1 MLFIINKDY
10 KVIYLI
16 FDKSW
21 VSLTHTWKICSCC
34 NVLSSLLILQKCAKK
49 QISFDIIWIA
59 ILNKAEPKDKIK
71 SDSMR
76 SLKVKEKVR
85 SSVTFSIY
93 KINIIKIKSY
103 KESVNLLGTLK
114 QRILINLK
122 TSKIYYKQR
131 FTWVF
136 TSLWVFT

>member
-1 MLFIINKDY
+1 MLFIINKDLQ
-10 KVIYLI
+10 VIYLI
-16 FDKSW
+16 FHKSG
-21 VSLTHTWKICSCC
+21 VSWTHTSKICSCC

-76 SLKVKEKVR
+76 SLKGKENVR

-103 KESVNLLGTLK
+103 KESVNLLDTLK

-122 TSKIYYKQR
+122 ASKIYYKQR
-131 FTWVF
+131 FT
-136 TSLWVFT
+136 